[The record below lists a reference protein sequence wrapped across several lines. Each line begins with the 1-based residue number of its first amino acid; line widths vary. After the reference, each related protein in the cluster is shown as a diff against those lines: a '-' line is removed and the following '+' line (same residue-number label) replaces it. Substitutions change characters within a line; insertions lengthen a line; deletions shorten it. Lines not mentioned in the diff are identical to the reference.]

1 MIGAVS
7 FVTNTA
13 FPNII
18 SIRGMRGKL
27 LLPVAPLNAISAVFK
42 HIMPVPSRNRRA
54 DIPLYKLRVLD
65 DLLDRILRSRKS
77 KTVNKIKNVKIT
89 ARNIDS
95 LISGLSAQLRIKSP
109 GAEQYGMVFKPD
121 TGLIIN
127 LVA

>member
-1 MIGAVS
+1 
-7 FVTNTA
+7 
-13 FPNII
+13 
-18 SIRGMRGKL
+18 MRGKL
-27 LLPVAPLNAISAVFK
+27 LLPVAPLNAISAAFK
-42 HIMPVPSRNRRA
+42 HITPMPSRTGKG

-65 DLLDRILRSRKS
+65 DLLDRILSGRKS

-95 LISGLSAQLRIKSP
+95 LISGVSAQLRIKSLSS
-109 GAEQYGMVFKPD
+109 EQYGMVFKPD

>member
-18 SIRGMRGKL
+18 SIRGIRGKL

-42 HIMPVPSRNRRA
+42 HITPVPSRNGK

-89 ARNIDS
+89 TRNIDS
-95 LISGLSAQLRIKSP
+95 LISGLSAQLKIESLS
-109 GAEQYGMVFKPD
+109 AERYGMVFKPD